1 MCLCRFRRICH
12 MIVNHVY
19 FTNVVLVLI
28 LVSSAL
34 LAAEDPLDLD
44 KRRNLV
50 TTPPCFICTS
60 VIVQH
65 LIRILQ
71 SDWLRAR
78 YAQLRNF
85 GVCTLQACDIHPGC
99 CTLAS
104 DITMNITKK
113 TFGTRTLEP
122 MTQKIV
128 LRINAYAVASNV
140 TSQKN
145 TAYSV

>member
-1 MCLCRFRRICH
+1 MTDLFDHLVGDVNVGLVRTYQRFI
-12 MIVNHVY
+12 
-19 FTNVVLVLI
+19 
-28 LVSSAL
+28 
-34 LAAEDPLDLD
+34 
-44 KRRNLV
+44 
-50 TTPPCFICTS
+50 
-60 VIVQH
+60 IVQH

-122 MTQKIV
+122 VTQKIA